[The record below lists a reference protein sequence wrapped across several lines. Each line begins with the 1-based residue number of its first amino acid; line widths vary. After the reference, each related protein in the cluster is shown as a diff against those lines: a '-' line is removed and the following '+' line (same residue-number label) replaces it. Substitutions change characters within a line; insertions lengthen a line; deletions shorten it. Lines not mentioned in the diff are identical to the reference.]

1 MTPEEIGKTL
11 DEAII
16 MLLNST
22 ATKPQKEGIRER
34 LDAVRKGMAVQAKM
48 IELMAQ
54 DINRLKSELPV
65 MPTNDDLRK
74 TIGERYREQA
84 EAELKGFNEA
94 NS

>member
-1 MTPEEIGKTL
+1 MKPEEIEQAWEIVYDYTVGDYSAPAYNAL
-11 DEAII
+11 RHE
-16 MLLNST
+16 
-22 ATKPQKEGIRER
+22 
-34 LDAVRKGMAVQAKM
+34 MAVQAKM